1 MGIVPLYVWNHFLSA
16 DNRDGLVARPEQ
28 SVLPE
33 VMEERKIQFRRLQDQ
48 DPYLLEKLVRL
59 FRIFKAVYCPDKP
72 KAHRISNA
80 DL

>member
-33 VMEERKIQFRRLQDQ
+33 VMEERKIQFRRLHDQ
-48 DPYLLEKLVRL
+48 DSLPTRKT
-59 FRIFKAVYCPDKP
+59 CPTVS
-72 KAHRISNA
+72 H
-80 DL
+80 L